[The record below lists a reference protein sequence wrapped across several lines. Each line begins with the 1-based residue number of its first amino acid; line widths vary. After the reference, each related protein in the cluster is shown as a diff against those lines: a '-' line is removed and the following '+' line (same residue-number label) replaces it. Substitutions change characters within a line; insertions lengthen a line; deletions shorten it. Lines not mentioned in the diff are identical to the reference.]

1 MCPIF
6 VGSQLFHFMNIEIS
20 LKLKLHNLCYHNLHC
35 MIIFFNFYRYPLAN
49 ESITTFECFA
59 IWAVIAIVTVGI
71 VESFSF
77 VVFRPLE
84 DTAVSNQQQCKI
96 PILVLELYR
105 IFAYFTLGKNFF
117 NAAMCLGVKNF
128 LEPAMFCHLA
138 VLI

>member
-1 MCPIF
+1 M
-6 VGSQLFHFMNIEIS
+6 LFFCKH
-20 LKLKLHNLCYHNLHC
+20 L
-35 MIIFFNFYRYPLAN
+35 IILFNFYRYPLAN

-117 NAAMCLGVKNF
+117 KCFNALGGIQQLRGQNF
-128 LEPAMFCHLA
+128 AIF
-138 VLI
+138 

>member
-1 MCPIF
+1 MVP
-6 VGSQLFHFMNIEIS
+6 
-20 LKLKLHNLCYHNLHC
+20 YY
-35 MIIFFNFYRYPLAN
+35 FFRYPLKT

-59 IWAVIAIVTVGI
+59 IWAVIGIVIVGI

-105 IFAYFTLGKNFF
+105 IFAYYIMG
-117 NAAMCLGVKNF
+117 
-128 LEPAMFCHLA
+128 
-138 VLI
+138 

>member
-1 MCPIF
+1 M
-6 VGSQLFHFMNIEIS
+6 
-20 LKLKLHNLCYHNLHC
+20 
-35 MIIFFNFYRYPLAN
+35 AN

-105 IFAYFTLGKNFF
+105 IFAYFTLGKIFL
-117 NAAMCLGVKNF
+117 NASMRLRIG
-128 LEPAMFCHLA
+128 LENGSFC
-138 VLI
+138 VN